1 MKKARLLLTTVAL
14 LFGLLIVFVSLVST
28 NQVVSFEGSQAS
40 NLKLYFG
47 EAILPD
53 HIVYPFVAAADRV
66 LLWASPP
73 QEKIKLQLAY
83 SRIRM
88 EYAQALLLKDEPIL
102 ANHAL
107 TKSQKYVS
115 LSALGYLDY
124 NLDDNEL
131 KQEII
136 RQLETN
142 MTQSREMIKEFSI
155 CQRPLVEG
163 LNNNNQALLTQLL
176 SN

>member
-1 MKKARLLLTTVAL
+1 MKKARLFLTAVAL

-47 EAILPD
+47 ETILPD
-53 HIVYPFVAAADRV
+53 HVVYPFVAAADRV

-88 EYAQALLLKDEPIL
+88 EYARLYYLK
-102 ANHAL
+102 
-107 TKSQKYVS
+107 
-115 LSALGYLDY
+115 
-124 NLDDNEL
+124 
-131 KQEII
+131 
-136 RQLETN
+136 
-142 MTQSREMIKEFSI
+142 MIQFWQI
-155 CQRPLVEG
+155 ML
-163 LNNNNQALLTQLL
+163 
-176 SN
+176 